1 MNADLFVQAVLS
13 LAVLILA
20 IQCRS
25 LVATVRDAIRCNY
38 DLATLAKAKDLREVA
53 AYQARPTIE
62 EDEGPRPSMAA
73 RDLMSYEAGRDENFL
88 GELRR

>member
-13 LAVLILA
+13 LAVLLLA

-25 LVATVRDAIRCNY
+25 LVATVREAIRSNY

-62 EDEGPRPSMAA
+62 KDEGPRPSMAA
-73 RDLMSYEAGRDENFL
+73 RDLLASEANLEENFL